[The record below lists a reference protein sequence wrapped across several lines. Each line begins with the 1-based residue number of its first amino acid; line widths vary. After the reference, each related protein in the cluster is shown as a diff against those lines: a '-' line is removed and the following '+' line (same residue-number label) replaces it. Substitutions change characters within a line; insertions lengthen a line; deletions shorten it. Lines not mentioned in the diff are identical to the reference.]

1 MKNHEIVLRPVIT
14 EAVYDLIELDNK
26 IMFEVAKAA
35 NKPIIK
41 NAVEELYNVEISKVN
56 TYITPLGVKR
66 AICRLKPEY
75 SASDLATE
83 LNLFG

>member
-1 MKNHEIVLRPVIT
+1 MENYEVIIRPVIT

-41 NAVEELYNVEISKVN
+41 KAVEELYNVRVTKVR

-66 AICRLKPEY
+66 AVCTLRPEY